1 MYIKLKNINKIFGD
15 YNTWNDVSFGM
26 EKGKLIGILGS
37 SDSGKTTILRI
48 LVGLEYQDSSNI
60 YKD

>member
-26 EKGKLIGILGS
+26 EKGKLIGFLGQVIVE
-37 SDSGKTTILRI
+37 KPLY
-48 LVGLEYQDSSNI
+48 LEY
-60 YKD
+60 